1 MKKQYLIFSIL
12 LIIFVGVVYVLTKFS
27 MSSILSTEGYFIS
40 TNEIRNILFN
50 EDENVHAK
58 KVCLKKVE
66 YEDVFYKNLNKI
78 YIGEDKKTYVD
89 NSYPIYTNS
98 GDAIVNISEKSK
110 LFTTNFDIEDC
121 YLNATIT
128 DGKLYNYNDNEQAS
142 LEDYLFLKLVN
153 GEFVNLFEMTL
164 TTNSKAYTIPVNSIL
179 SFKEGIIKY
188 YYYEKKEKELIYKE
202 INGIDLNDYIQIG
215 DNKYKYRTLLYK
227 FEIIKKEFEEESA
240 IEEVKEEDEK
250 NTTTPAPPKPEVKYV
265 KPKVSVIPFETKT
278 YTATSEIT
286 INDPAN
292 RIIGGINFHF
302 YKNGKISLRKVY
314 GSGGKIIVSPLEP
327 GVTYN
332 VVGSF
337 KYYDEENKK
346 IEQSFFEQEIKMGS
360 IDDLAPIEIV
370 YENGDI
376 YPDKIELK
384 NVKIISDL
392 KTDALYGLN
401 KIKIIIND
409 ADYYFSSSSNSKL
422 RAGQTIG
429 YESPTSL
436 PSKSK
441 IKYSFQLIDS
451 YGNILKSKI
460 ADGETYTS
468 NKPPS
473 AQVKIVSIDV
483 NKVELTAVLNN
494 EDEIN
499 INNYKYVIY
508 DAIGKEIASGLM
520 DPTKKTN
527 SISLTTLNTN
537 QNYTINVYGDYNL
550 NDGKG
555 NAKNNLLGSFKFSTI
570 PLSSLG
576 YFRVDNSIKNL
587 TDGSVTIRTSIDR
600 GSTSPLLIE
609 LLTSM
614 TINVYDSDG
623 MVVFTHSYSPSE
635 LVKISNDE
643 YVNVNIYGLYSK
655 SEYKIEYISGVT
667 QGEKEE
673 SIKVISTVQK
683 FKTYKKEARVEVKNR
698 FVNSSIID
706 FDVKVI
712 DVDGAIDGNI
722 VAVEVRDSTGKM
734 IDKTELNKNDDFVRL
749 TYEKLEPLMVYTFRY
764 YVDSYNIGYDNSTFY
779 GDYAILEDKIRT
791 DEGIIGSISLNDIS
805 RQPLSANLFNINDI
819 TRFRTEG
826 YTANKTFDFE
836 NNIIRFSAKAGYV
849 NYSYYL
855 PEAHKHIIKI
865 TFEAKYHED
874 TENTAPVYISNNF
887 QNTQSYKLDNLSKT
901 DWTSYSM
908 EIMMVNPYIGF
919 LIAETNTTNTRTDV
933 LFKNIQIRS
942 YDLAIDAAKD
952 ESLSYHS
959 SGMKFTNTMMMS
971 GDEIMPSYRSG
982 EVTTVGNYGNGHARI
997 TNLKTN
1003 QVFEFD
1009 YTGSYQMFTPPST
1022 STYRIELWGAAGGD
1036 GTNTSGEDQSIAC
1049 HAGRGAYTRGDIQLK
1064 VHVPIY
1070 IYVGGAGVYG
1080 SGTNS
1085 YKGPLGGYNGG
1096 GNGGNANSGSGGGA
1110 TDVRLI
1116 GGEWNESES
1125 LKSRIMV
1132 AAGGGGTDDLTG
1144 TLWGTND
1151 GSGGAGG
1158 ALSSDG
1164 TYINGVLTRSYFA
1177 TQTYGSAFG
1186 YAVNVT
1192 TKTDTGGAGGG
1203 FYGGFPSNNSSG
1215 GGSGGSSYIS
1225 GHLGCVAYGN
1235 EFSDSYDNKYIPYQ
1249 ENNTYQA
1256 NLNIN
1261 MDDTRHEIP
1270 TNDYYLRVYIGDKLV
1285 DTLHYD
1291 LTNHRAINE
1300 TKKYAVTKYKKY
1312 KIYLSVKV
1320 RNRFYNIDFVE
1331 FDANAEIRS
1340 IKTVTDFFE
1349 MHTNGRYIVLNDLD
1363 IRNINRYIG
1372 YDFYGEID
1380 FQGHKL
1386 IYNVVNRPNYVIYR
1400 TRSSSIIK
1408 NLVLDVY
1415 ADNETSKSNLYG
1427 VVQYSYGTFDN
1438 VFVTLKE
1445 ATKVPNV
1452 NNSLLAHSNYGT
1464 IKNFV
1469 IHTEAQMSASAWSGL
1484 LVNYNG
1490 GLLMNGY
1497 AYGENIYAYF
1507 EKPSSYEHK
1516 EVGVFV
1522 TYSSSS
1528 SFVQN
1533 IFSLISV
1540 EKDGSIQ
1547 NEGVGNL
1554 IGFSYAGSIKN
1565 VYSVEDPKKVNTNP
1579 ITEDPNIGGYSGNI
1593 SVDNM
1598 FYASDKTYGG
1608 DGVYSTKISKLALYD
1623 AEFQDKVLND
1633 NKGFE
1638 VDKFVRLGYYPQ
1650 VILNDCMPNQDWIPL
1665 PEVQDRD
1672 LLDVTSAK
1680 EISND
1685 GDSAI
1690 IEVRVNNPAHEKI
1703 TEIGIKD
1710 IGTVEILS
1718 QEDDRE
1724 ISNVQIKVSDPIKY
1738 TSRYYLRKIVSV
1750 GSLNFSTTRDYG
1762 EFERSID
1769 FSLYYPIYNLNDWKN
1784 INNNREQNYILKNDL
1799 DFSEVDASNF
1809 VIEETFVGKINGD
1822 GHTIKNVR
1830 IDVGT
1835 GLIYILA
1842 GTLENLNIENFTKT
1856 DSTDYGGFVYSS
1868 TSGARINNVHMKHAR
1883 VGGRY
1888 YVGGFIGYAYDTMID
1903 NSSVTDFQNINTA
1916 NKHNIR
1922 IGALVGT
1929 GSMLQVRNCFAND
1942 VFIDASDIY
1951 ASFGIGGLVGQLGS
1965 GSVSYSY
1972 ATGRIESSTIYTG
1985 GIVGSN
1991 SGIVSHVWSAVD
2003 VTTDMPYT
2011 GGIVGVPNS
2020 TDVSYTLAIGAVSSP
2035 YLGDLVGRT
2044 TGMKLSNFQNNYVW
2058 EYQPFNGYI
2067 SGHIDYEKFLTTEQL
2082 QERDTYI
2089 DVLDFGDQFY
2099 YEDLD
2104 KSLPKLINSGTGE
2117 LLANQRDIPLVLEK
2131 FNVLDVQK
2139 EVSADNAYLYMVINN
2154 PNNLE
2159 VKELEFDYLQ
2169 ILSSNIST
2177 ADGTTVANLRVKPT
2191 RYYDNY
2197 VLKNIVYEEN
2207 GKEENYRKSVVIENL
2222 RFYRDLAKFEDWQAV
2237 DEHTHENYRLTNDI
2251 DFAGKTNVKTN
2262 VSFGRLEGINGE
2274 MHTIKNINVTI
2285 SSDYSGL
2292 ISSITN
2298 NMSNV
2303 SFENITLNSTYQKI
2317 DDADGISFGLVV
2329 INYGDVENVK
2339 FKNVTI
2345 NAPNIIFVGP
2355 IARNSGLDIKNVS
2368 IEGNNITGSNYVGG
2382 FIGQANTVDISTV
2395 NAKGCTVTGNN
2406 YVGGVIGSK
2415 NYSNP
2420 VRDFYYTV
2428 EDMNVSGLSFV
2439 GGVFGLGGSSHS
2451 SIKNS
2456 TINGLPLP
2464 EESSGYN
2471 IGGFSGYIYEHGVAY
2486 VDILDTVVNANG
2498 QMYVGG
2504 LTGNLYYGVDRAL
2517 VENVEVN
2524 QLSASGQYTGG
2535 VAGIKQGNTIN
2546 RITVKNTKVNSVGD
2560 STGGFYGYNYG
2571 ANMNYSYGY
2580 NVEVN
2585 GNTKVGGYT
2594 GYGTFFRTYYT
2605 VLNAKVKGKNY
2616 VGGAYG
2622 YINNVDPT
2630 NNSYSGITHQFL
2642 LANTEVTGE
2651 DFVGGYTGY
2660 APMQLTDKMFYNTV
2674 IAVNVNSTGE
2684 DSHVGIYTP
2693 FDKEYTETVSR
2704 FSVYEGSTINDV
2716 PVMNVPGINSIQAGK
2731 TLTSEQMKVQKNYTN
2746 AGLSTS
2752 YYDFSTL
2759 SSGMYPRL
2767 KSYYSTYDDIPLPT
2781 AEVHFKSTGV
2791 SRYGLHIMPEF
2802 KVYSSGVDSINLD
2815 FSNLD
2820 ESTYFSI
2827 YSGKIKLEDQ
2837 PISKRTYTF
2846 RYNYKDDIRLVI
2858 TDGLNTKEETWT
2870 ADELKNLVTTFD
2882 DKYAYIYEG
2891 KLKGNTNEYS
2901 DALHVYDHYLLTNSL
2916 DVYDLSTNKKLSNQ
2930 NGLEFSMYDESKPLY
2945 EFKYEKTKINT
2956 YGLYS
2961 IIESKD
2967 SSNVYDNIIY
2977 VKDNR
2982 IEIIDKDLD
2991 RNLYGII
2998 IDSYQGK
3005 EISTVL
3011 LDNHKLL
3018 NIKDKI
3024 LTPDKFKNEEI
3035 VYMSNNLNTDSSYV
3049 VMMYESGKVL
3059 VFDYRTGK
3067 EILSEKITKKISF
3080 ATYAK
3085 KNQSSYTTLGV
3096 IEKNNSNYQDAVNLK
3111 ELLQNNSIVKDKHGR
3126 YITERDSSKKVVS
3139 DSNNSKNSSS
3149 EGYVIQKGKYIT
3161 YYNSISD
3168 NYEVVDLKQLIEDNN
3183 QETENEKIYSRPELI
3198 SFYIDSKNTK
3208 ANVAIGIL
3216 YIFGFITLG
3225 IVVFFVLWLF
3235 NIKFVI
3241 REKRR

>member
-1 MKKQYLIFSIL
+1 MKKQYLIFSVL
-12 LIIFVGVVYVLTKFS
+12 LIIFVGVVFILTRFS

-40 TNEIRNILFN
+40 SNEIRNVLFN
-50 EDENVHAK
+50 DEENLHVK
-58 KVCLKKVE
+58 KISLKKVE
-66 YEDVFYKNLNKI
+66 YEDIFYKNLNKI
-78 YIGEDKKTYVD
+78 YIGEDSKIFVD
-89 NSYPIYTNS
+89 DDYPIYTNS
-98 GDAIVNISEKSK
+98 GNALVNISEKTK
-110 LFTTNFDIEDC
+110 LLTADFDTDDC

-142 LEDYLFLKLVN
+142 LDEYIFLKLPN
-153 GEFVNLFEMTL
+153 GEYVNLYEITIK
-164 TTNSKAYTIPVNSIL
+164 TNSKNYTIPLNSII
-179 SFKEGIIKY
+179 SFKETAIKY
-188 YYYEKKEKELIYKE
+188 FYYVKKEKKLVYKE
-202 INGIDLNDYIQIG
+202 ISGVDINDVFTIG
-215 DNKYKYRTLLYK
+215 NEKHNYGTLLY
-227 FEIIKKEFEEESA
+227 EINVLKEK
-240 IEEVKEEDEK
+240 IEEQPIVNDDGKSDEIGENTDNQVK
-250 NTTTPAPPKPEVKYV
+250 PKPEKKYV
-265 KPKVSVIPFETKT
+265 KPKVSVAPFKTKI
-278 YTATSEIT
+278 YTASSELT
-286 INDPAN
+286 INDPAK
-292 RIIGGINFHF
+292 RIIGGINFYF
-302 YKNGKISLRKVY
+302 YKNDKLSFRKTY
-314 GSGGKIIVSPLEP
+314 ASGGKIVVYPFEP
-327 GVTYN
+327 GAKYKI
-332 VVGSF
+332 VGSF
-337 KYYDEENKK
+337 KYYNEEDAK
-346 IEQSFFEQEIKMGS
+346 IEQNFFEQEIIMGS
-360 IDDLAPIEIV
+360 IDELDPIQII

-384 NVKIISDL
+384 NIKITSDL
-392 KTDALYGLN
+392 KSEALYGFYKT
-401 KIKIIIND
+401 KININ
-409 ADYYFSSSSNSKL
+409 AVDYYFPAAGTSKL
-422 RAGQTIG
+422 KSGQVID
-429 YESPTSL
+429 YASPLAL
-436 PSKSK
+436 PSNHK

-451 YGNILKSKI
+451 FGNVLKSEIK
-460 ADGETYTS
+460 DGETYTS

-473 AQVKIVSIDV
+473 VQVKIGSIGI
-483 NKVELTAVLNN
+483 NKVSLIAVLTND
-494 EDEIN
+494 DEIN
-499 INNYKYVIY
+499 IGNYRYVIY
-508 DAIGKEIASGLM
+508 NAIDREVASGGL
-520 DPTKKTN
+520 DQLLKNNNIT
-527 SISLTTLNTN
+527 LTTLNTN
-537 QNYTINVYGDYNL
+537 ETYTINVYGDYNL

-555 NAKNNLLGSFKFSTI
+555 NLKDRILGSLKFSTV

-576 YFRVDNSIKNL
+576 YFRVDNSIRNL
-587 TDGSVTIRTSIDR
+587 TDDSVTIRSSIDR
-600 GSTSPLLIE
+600 GSTSPLLVE

-614 TINVYDSDG
+614 TINVYDADKN
-623 MVVFTHSYSPSE
+623 VVYTHNYSPTE
-635 LVKISNDE
+635 LIKISNDE
-643 YVNVNIYGLYSK
+643 YVGVNISGLYSK
-655 SEYKIEYISGVT
+655 SEYMIEYVAGVT

-673 SIKVISTVQK
+673 PIKVLSTIQK
-683 FKTYKKEARVEVKNR
+683 FKTYKKDARVEIKNR

-706 FDVKVI
+706 YDVRIV
-712 DVDGAIDGNI
+712 DVDEAIEGNT
-722 VAVEVRDSTGKM
+722 VFVEVRDSTGKL
-734 IDKTELNKNDDFVRL
+734 IDKAELTKNSEYARL
-749 TYEKLEPLMVYTFRY
+749 SYEKLDPQMIYTFKY
-764 YVDSYNIGYDNSTFY
+764 YVESYNIGYDNTSFY
-779 GDYAILEDKIRT
+779 SDYVLLEDNIKT
-791 DEGIIGSISLNDIS
+791 DEGIIGSIELNDIS

-826 YTANKTFDFE
+826 YTASKTFDFE

-855 PEAHKHIIKI
+855 PEAHKHIIKL
-865 TFEAKYHED
+865 TFEAKYADD
-874 TENTAPVYISNNF
+874 TKNTAPVYISNNF
-887 QNTQSYKLDNLSKT
+887 QNTQSYKVTDLSKT
-901 DWTSYSM
+901 EWKSYDM
-908 EIMMVNPYIGF
+908 EFMMVNPYIGF
-919 LIAETNTTNTRTDV
+919 LVAETASTNTRTDV

-942 YDLAIDAAKD
+942 YDLAIDATND
-952 ESLSYHS
+952 ISLSYHS
-959 SGMKFTNTMMMS
+959 SGKKFSNTMMIA
-971 GDEIMPSYRSG
+971 GDEIMPSFRTG
-982 EVTTVGNYGNGHARI
+982 EITTVGNYGNGYARI
-997 TNLKTN
+997 TDLKSN

-1009 YTGSYQMFTPPST
+1009 YTGDYQVFTPTRNSN
-1022 STYRIELWGAAGGD
+1022 YRIELWGAAGGD
-1036 GTNTSGEDQSIAC
+1036 GTGTSGQDQTVPS
-1049 HAGRGAYTRGDIQLK
+1049 HAGRGAYTRGDIELK
-1064 VHVPIY
+1064 ANIPIY

-1080 SGTNS
+1080 AGKSA
-1085 YKGPLGGYNGG
+1085 YKGPVGGFNGG
-1096 GNGGNANSGSGGGA
+1096 GDGGNSKSGSGGGA
-1110 TDVRLI
+1110 TDVRII
-1116 GGEWNESES
+1116 GGEWNNTES
-1125 LKSRIMV
+1125 LVARIMV
-1132 AAGGGGTDDLTG
+1132 AAGGGGSDDFNG

-1164 TYINGVLTRSYFA
+1164 VYYNGVLNRSYFA
-1177 TQTYGSAFG
+1177 TQTYGGAFG
-1186 YAVNVT
+1186 MGKNVT
-1192 TKTDTGGAGGG
+1192 TNTDTGGAGGG
-1203 FYGGFPSNNSSG
+1203 YYGGVPTNNSAG

-1235 EFSDSYDNKYIPYQ
+1235 VFSDNIGNKYIPYK

-1256 NLNIN
+1256 NLKIN
-1261 MDDTRHEIP
+1261 MDDTRHEIS
-1270 TNDYYLRVYIGDKLV
+1270 TDDYYLRVYMGDKLV
-1285 DTLHYD
+1285 DTIKYD
-1291 LTNHRAINE
+1291 LTNHRVINE

-1320 RNRFYNIDFVE
+1320 RDRFYNIDFVE

-1363 IRNINRYIG
+1363 IRNINRSIG

-1452 NNSLLAHSNYGT
+1452 NNSLLAYGNYGT

-1565 VYSVEDPKKVNTNP
+1565 VYSVEDPKKVNTNT

-1623 AEFQDKVLND
+1623 VDFQDKVLNG
-1633 NKGFE
+1633 NQGFI
-1638 VDKFVRLGYYPQ
+1638 VDKLVRLGYYPQ

-1750 GSLNFSTTRDYG
+1750 GSLDFSTTRNYG
-1762 EFERSID
+1762 EFERSIE
-1769 FSLYYPIYNLNDWKN
+1769 FSLYLPIYNLNDWKN

-1799 DFSEVDASNF
+1799 DFGEVDAANF
-1809 VIEETFVGKINGD
+1809 VIEETFTGKINGG
-1822 GHTIKNVR
+1822 GHTIKNIR
-1830 IDVGT
+1830 LDIGT
-1835 GLIYILA
+1835 GLFYILQ
-1842 GTLENLNIENFTKT
+1842 GTIENLYVENYIKT
-1856 DSTDYGGFVYSS
+1856 DNTQYGGLIYNSS
-1868 TSGARINNVHMKHAR
+1868 SGARINNVHMKHVR
-1883 VGGRY
+1883 VGGQY
-1888 YVGGFIGYAYDTMID
+1888 YVGGIVGYAYDTMID

-1922 IGALVGT
+1922 IGSLVGT
-1929 GSMLQVRNCFAND
+1929 GNMLQVRNCFAND
-1942 VFIDASDIY
+1942 IYINASDIY
-1951 ASFGIGGLVGQLGS
+1951 ASFGIGGLVGQLGN
-1965 GSVSYSY
+1965 GSVSHSY

-1991 SGIVSHVWSAVD
+1991 SGIVSHVWSKVD
-2003 VTTDMPYT
+2003 VITDMPYT
-2011 GGIVGVPNS
+2011 GGIVGVPSS
-2020 TDVSYTLAIGAVSSP
+2020 TNVSNTLAVGAVSSP
-2035 YLGDLVGRT
+2035 YLGDYVGRT

-2082 QERDTYI
+2082 QEKDTYL

-2104 KSLPKLINSGTGE
+2104 KSLPKLINSNTGE
-2117 LLANQRDIPLVLEK
+2117 LLANQKDIPLVVEE
-2131 FNVLDVQK
+2131 FNVTEVRK
-2139 EVSADNAYLYMVINN
+2139 EVSADNAYLYIVIDN

-2159 VKELEFDYLQ
+2159 IKDLEFDYLQ

-2177 ADGTTVANLRVKPT
+2177 ADGSTIANLRVKPT

-2197 VLKNIVYEEN
+2197 VLKNIIYERN
-2207 GKEENYRKSVVIENL
+2207 GQEENYYKSAVIENL

-2237 DEHTHENYRLTNDI
+2237 DEHTHENYRLTQDI

-2274 MHTIKNINVTI
+2274 MHALKNINVTLPN
-2285 SSDYSGL
+2285 DYSGL
-2292 ISSITN
+2292 ISAVTT

-2303 SFENITLNSTYQKI
+2303 SFENITLNSTYQSVN
-2317 DDADGISFGLVV
+2317 DSYGVSFGVVV
-2329 INYGDVENVK
+2329 INFGDIENVN
-2339 FKNVTI
+2339 FKNI
-2345 NAPNIIFVGP
+2345 NIDAPNISYVGP
-2355 IARNSGLDIKNVS
+2355 IARNSGTDIKNVT
-2368 IEGNNITGSNYVGG
+2368 IENNTISGYHYVGG
-2382 FIGQANTVDISTV
+2382 FIGQANSVDIHTV
-2395 NAKGCTVTGNN
+2395 NASGCTVTGRY
-2406 YVGGVIGSK
+2406 YVGGVIGAKSYANPVNDF
-2415 NYSNP
+2415 NYSADN
-2420 VRDFYYTV
+2420 
-2428 EDMNVSGLSFV
+2428 MNVSGITYV
-2439 GGVFGLGGSSHS
+2439 GGVFGVGAASNS

-2456 TINGLPLP
+2456 TVTGLSFA
-2464 EESSGYN
+2464 ENETGQC
-2471 IGGFSGYIYEHGVAY
+2471 IGGFAGYLYEHGVAY
-2486 VDILDTVVNANG
+2486 VDVLDTTVNANG

-2504 LTGNLYYGVDRAL
+2504 LTGYLYYSVDRAL

-2535 VAGIKQGNTIN
+2535 VSGIKQGNTIN

-2560 STGGFYGYNYG
+2560 ATGGFYGYNVG

-2580 NVEVN
+2580 KVEVN

-2594 GYGTFFRTYYT
+2594 GYGTMFRTYYS
-2605 VLNAKVKGKNY
+2605 VINAKVKGHNY
-2616 VGGAYG
+2616 VGGVYG

-2630 NNSYSGITHQFL
+2630 NSSYSGITHQFL
-2642 LANTEVTGE
+2642 LANTEVTGD

-2660 APMQLTDKMFYNTV
+2660 APMQLTNSMFYNTV
-2674 IAVNVNSTGE
+2674 IAVSVNTTG
-2684 DSHVGIYTP
+2684 DGSNVGIYTP
-2693 FDKEYTETVSR
+2693 YDKEFTETVPR
-2704 FSVYEGSTINDV
+2704 FSVYEGSTINGV
-2716 PVMNVPGINSIQAGK
+2716 KVTEVAGLNSIASGK
-2731 TLTSEQMKVQKNYTN
+2731 ILTLDQMKVQKNYTN

-2752 YYDFSTL
+2752 YYDFSKL
-2759 SSGMYPRL
+2759 AEDKYPRL
-2767 KSYYSTYDDIPLPT
+2767 KSYYSTYDDIPLPEEYVQFNLSG
-2781 AEVHFKSTGV
+2781 AKRNGIHVIPDFK
-2791 SRYGLHIMPEF
+2791 L
-2802 KVYSSGVDSINLD
+2802 YSSGVDTINLD
-2815 FSNLD
+2815 FSNID
-2820 ESTYFSI
+2820 EATSFSI
-2827 YSGKIKLEDQ
+2827 YSGNFSVENHSID
-2837 PISKRTYTF
+2837 KRTFTF
-2846 RYNYKDDIRLVI
+2846 QYNYKDDIRLVV
-2858 TDGLNTKEETWT
+2858 TDGLNTKEKVFK
-2870 ADELKNLVTTFD
+2870 AKELRNLVTTFD
-2882 DKYAYIYEG
+2882 DYYAYIYNGE
-2891 KLKGNTNEYS
+2891 LKGNIDSYAN
-2901 DALHVYDHYLLTNSL
+2901 ALHVYDHYLLT
-2916 DVYDLSTNKKLSNQ
+2916 DDFKIYDLSNNKGIANYKNID
-2930 NGLEFSMYDESKPLY
+2930 FSMYMKEKPLY
-2945 EFKYEKTKINT
+2945 EFKYNDSKIRT

-2961 IIESKD
+2961 IIESNN

-2977 VKDNR
+2977 VKNNKM
-2982 IEIIDKDLD
+2982 EIIDSNID

-2998 IDSYQGK
+2998 IDSYKGK
-3005 EISTVL
+3005 EIATVL
-3011 LDNHKLL
+3011 LNNQTIL

-3024 LTPDKFKNEEI
+3024 LTPKSFKNDAI
-3035 VYMSNNLNTDSSYV
+3035 VSMSNNLNTNSSYV
-3049 VMMYESGKVL
+3049 VVLYESGKAI

-3067 EILSEKITKKISF
+3067 EIVNEKVTMKISF
-3080 ATYAK
+3080 SSYVK
-3085 KNQSSYTTLGV
+3085 KNIDSYTSLGIV
-3096 IEKNNSNYQDAVNLK
+3096 EKDNSNYQDVIELK
-3111 ELLQNNSIVKDKHGR
+3111 DSLRKNNIVVDGTGKYVMEHGNSINNNSTDN
-3126 YITERDSSKKVVS
+3126 SM
-3139 DSNNSKNSSS
+3139 SNSN
-3149 EGYVIQKGKYIT
+3149 VTRKGDYIT
-3161 YYNSISD
+3161 YYNSISN
-3168 NYEVVDLKQLIEDNN
+3168 NYEVVELNQLIEDNN
-3183 QETENEKIYSRPELI
+3183 QKTETEKIFSNPELI
-3198 SFYIDSKNTK
+3198 TFYINSSNTK
-3208 ANVAIGIL
+3208 ANIVISIL
-3216 YIFGFITLG
+3216 YIFGFIALG
-3225 IVVFFVLWLF
+3225 IGLFFILWYF
-3235 NIKFVI
+3235 NIKLIVK
-3241 REKRR
+3241 EKRR